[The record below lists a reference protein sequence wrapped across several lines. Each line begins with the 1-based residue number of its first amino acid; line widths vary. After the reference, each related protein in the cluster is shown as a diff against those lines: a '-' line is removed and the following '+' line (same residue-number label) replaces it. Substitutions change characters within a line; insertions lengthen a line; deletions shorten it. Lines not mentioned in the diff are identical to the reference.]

1 MAPSSW
7 LCGRFVAGQPSDDVL
22 DWEGQKIICSQ
33 PNFETKSSSVF
44 SSKHTY
50 SVAVGRE
57 PEATSRQNTQ
67 VMVKLADICAC
78 VRRLHPD
85 LQARVTP
92 ETLKAYRDAMRPF
105 IVHLQNQYDLAVQD
119 PEDLDMLLMGF
130 RTEFELTKSKHVVLV
145 AAVDFFSS
153 SPQRQM
159 ANCFYLGKRYG
170 GAPVQNTYM
179 SHYST
184 SQRMCL
190 LTGSTARI

>member
-1 MAPSSW
+1 M
-7 LCGRFVAGQPSDDVL
+7 
-22 DWEGQKIICSQ
+22 
-33 PNFETKSSSVF
+33 F

-57 PEATSRQNTQ
+57 PEATSRQNIQ

-92 ETLKAYRDAMRPF
+92 ETLKTYRDAMGPF

-119 PEDLDMLLMGF
+119 PEDVDMLLMGF

-145 AAVDFFSS
+145 AAVEFFFFLTSKANGKLLLSRETLRGRASAEHLYVTLFHFPKDVLTYWQHCAHLKATTGLERRYCCSS
-153 SPQRQM
+153 AQ
-159 ANCFYLGKRYG
+159 
-170 GAPVQNTYM
+170 V
-179 SHYST
+179 
-184 SQRMCL
+184 
-190 LTGSTARI
+190 

>member
-1 MAPSSW
+1 M
-7 LCGRFVAGQPSDDVL
+7 L

-57 PEATSRQNTQ
+57 PEATSRQGIQ

-85 LQARVTP
+85 LQARVAP
-92 ETLKAYRDAMRPF
+92 ETLTKFRDAMEPF
-105 IVHLQNQYDLAVQD
+105 KVYLQNQYDLALKD
-119 PEDLDMLLMGF
+119 PEDVDMLLMDF
-130 RTEFELTKSKHVVLV
+130 RTEFELTRSKQVLLV
-145 AAVDFFSS
+145 AAVGFFFLTSGS
-153 SPQRQM
+153 ATGARQ
-159 ANCFYLGKRYG
+159 CRT
-170 GAPVQNTYM
+170 NT

-190 LTGSTARI
+190 LTGSTAHI